1 MILIGLTGIMGSGK
15 STVAALLRR
24 RGFEVVDLDAAAK
37 DSLSRKEALEDIE
50 NAFGPGYVRAG
61 RVDVERLRQA
71 AFTSGLLRVLEAIIH
86 PRVRE
91 EVRRKIALL
100 EEKGVLVVFIEHP
113 LLFEVG
119 FYRRLDKI
127 VLVTAPME
135 TIRERLRER
144 GMEPGD
150 IERRLSFQI
159 PLEAKKKKADCIIDN
174 SGTEDRLEAQI
185 DALIDKITKQEVI
198 IRCI

>member
-37 DSLSRKEALEDIE
+37 DSLSRKETLEDIE

-71 AFTSGLLRVLEAIIH
+71 AFMSGLLRVLEAIIH

-100 EEKGVLVVFIEHP
+100 EEKGVPVVFIDHP